1 MADFHT
7 DIWSINN
14 LVQRSRS
21 KDEATKKFDNLQG
34 ISLPYH
40 TANLVFTDAV
50 GKRFKKEEAQ
60 ASYKEQIEAKYKLV
74 EAILDAETI
83 KESIALLK
91 KHQKFH
97 DLKRDYETVK
107 KDLVD
112 SSSLSQEEAS
122 SLINYAIHK

>member
-7 DIWSINN
+7 DIWSIND

-21 KDEATKKFDNLQG
+21 KDEATKKFDALQG
-34 ISLPYH
+34 VSLPYH

-50 GKRFKKEEAQ
+50 GKKFKKAEAQ
-60 ASYKEQIEAKYKLV
+60 ASYKVQVEAKYKLV

-83 KESIALLK
+83 KQSIALLK
-91 KHQKFH
+91 KHQKFNE
-97 DLKRDYETVK
+97 LKKYYETVR
-107 KDLVD
+107 KDLID